1 MFINTARRLKSLR
14 TALCTNGYI
23 DMYIV
28 SQSAD
33 PNPFGGTA
41 GISCSDELNLPLP
54 GFSFLFV
61 RNIFPVER
69 PLVEQDGVKV
79 LHRHQC
85 PQIRVNQNI
94 H

>member
-33 PNPFGGTA
+33 PNPFRGTA
-41 GISCSDELNLPLP
+41 GIFNLYSLMKQLVLVFILFLNYTYT
-54 GFSFLFV
+54 FSFT
-61 RNIFPVER
+61 
-69 PLVEQDGVKV
+69 KKMKKMHV
-79 LHRHQC
+79 LAKNF
-85 PQIRVNQNI
+85 IKAYLL
-94 H
+94 